1 MLSNVVTSILS
12 LGGKQTL
19 LQFLAIL
26 LGTFVLEDAATVM
39 AAMRA
44 EEGGIAIPVALLAL
58 YLGIVIGDLG
68 LYGLGALARRVPPVR
83 RWLPDERTR
92 PARDWV
98 CRRVF
103 RVVLISRFL
112 PGMRL
117 PTYTACGYFRA
128 DLKKFALAAIVATL
142 IWTSLLF
149 TVSMHVGHFLIEHFG
164 AWRWAGAAGFAIGVV
179 VIMRGAAR
187 LTGVRQSQSQP
198 AR

>member
-12 LGGKQTL
+12 LGGKQAL

-26 LGTFVLEDAATVM
+26 LGTFVLEDAATVL
-39 AAMRA
+39 AAVRA

-58 YLGIVIGDLG
+58 YSGIVIGDIG
-68 LYGLGALARRVPPVR
+68 LYGLGALARRFPPVR

-92 PARDWV
+92 PARDWI
-98 CRRVF
+98 CARVF

-117 PTYTACGYFRA
+117 PTYTACGYFHANIKR
-128 DLKKFALAAIVATL
+128 FALAAIVATL

-149 TVSMHVGHFLIEHFG
+149 GISLHVGHFLIEHFG
-164 AWRWAGAAGFAIGVV
+164 AWRWVGAGGFAIGVV
-179 VIMRGAAR
+179 LIMRGAAR
-187 LTGVRQSQSQP
+187 LTGVSQP
-198 AR
+198 VR

>member
-26 LGTFVLEDAATVM
+26 LGTFVLEDAATVL
-39 AAMRA
+39 AAVRA

-58 YLGIVIGDLG
+58 YAGIVIGDIG
-68 LYGLGALARRVPPVR
+68 LYGLGALARQVPPVR

-92 PARDWV
+92 PARNWI
-98 CRRVF
+98 CARVF
-103 RVVLISRFL
+103 RVVLVSRFL

-128 DLKKFALAAIVATL
+128 NIRLFALAAIFATL

-149 TVSMHVGHFLIEHFG
+149 GVSLHVGHFLIEHFG
-164 AWRWAGAAGFAIGVV
+164 AWRWAGAAGFAIGAV

-187 LTGVRQSQSQP
+187 LSGASQAVR
-198 AR
+198 

>member
-26 LGTFVLEDAATVM
+26 LGTFVLEDAATVL
-39 AAMRA
+39 AAVRA

-58 YLGIVIGDLG
+58 YAGIVIGDIG
-68 LYGLGALARRVPPVR
+68 LYGLGALARQVPPVR

-92 PARDWV
+92 PARDWI
-98 CRRVF
+98 CKRVF

-128 DLKKFALAAIVATL
+128 NIRLFALAAIFATL

-149 TVSMHVGHFLIEHFG
+149 GVSLHVGHFLIEHFG

-187 LTGVRQSQSQP
+187 LSGASQA

>member
-44 EEGGIAIPVALLAL
+44 EEGGIGIPVALLAL
-58 YLGIVIGDLG
+58 YAGIVIGDLG
-68 LYGLGALARRVPPVR
+68 LYGLGALARRAPPIR

-92 PARDWV
+92 PARNWL
-98 CRRVF
+98 RARVF

-117 PTYTACGYFRA
+117 PTYTACGYFGA
-128 DLKKFALAAIVATL
+128 NIKLLALAAIVATL

-149 TVSMHVGHFLIEHFG
+149 
-164 AWRWAGAAGFAIGVV
+164 GVV
-179 VIMRGAAR
+179 IIMRGAAR
-187 LTGVRQSQSQP
+187 LTASDNAGQP

>member
-1 MLSNVVTSILS
+1 MVSNLVTSILS
-12 LGGKQTL
+12 LGGKQVL
-19 LQFLAIL
+19 LQFLTIL
-26 LGTFVLEDAATVM
+26 LGTFILEDAATVL

-44 EEGGIAIPVALLAL
+44 SEGGIPIPVALLAL
-58 YLGIVIGDLG
+58 YAGIVIGDLG
-68 LYGLGALARRVPPVR
+68 LYGLGALAWRAPLVR
-83 RWLPDERTR
+83 RWLPDQRTR
-92 PARDWV
+92 PARDWI

-117 PTYTACGYFRA
+117 PTYTACGYFHA
-128 DLKKFALAAIVATL
+128 NLKLFALAAIVATL
-142 IWTSLLF
+142 IWTSMLF
-149 TVSMHVGHFLIEHFG
+149 SLSMHVGHFLIDHFG

-187 LTGVRQSQSQP
+187 LTGTTARQP

>member
-12 LGGKQTL
+12 LGGKQTA

-26 LGTFVLEDAATVM
+26 LGTFVLEDAATVL
-39 AAMRA
+39 AAMHA

-58 YLGIVIGDLG
+58 YAGIVIGDLG
-68 LYGLGALARRVPPVR
+68 LYGLGALARRAGPIR

-92 PARDWV
+92 PARNWL
-98 CRRVF
+98 CARVF

-117 PTYTACGYFRA
+117 PTYTACGYFQA
-128 DLKKFALAAIVATL
+128 DLRKFALAAIVATL

-149 TVSMHVGHFLIEHFG
+149 GVSMHVGNFLIEHFG

-179 VIMRGAAR
+179 LIMRGAAR
-187 LTGVRQSQSQP
+187 LAGTSQQP